1 MDAPL
6 MHNNSLN
13 NGRTIS
19 LQVKQ
24 TVHPCASKTLQAA
37 QINENLTIT
46 PDRPTEKR
54 GLPKSA
60 AARLQHGQIALPGI
74 GQDNHDQFAL
84 VFRPAAHG

>member
-24 TVHPCASKTLQAA
+24 TVHPCASKTLPAG
-37 QINENLTIT
+37 QINENLTTT
-46 PDRPTEKR
+46 PD
-54 GLPKSA
+54 SA
-60 AARLQHGQIALPGI
+60 DCRKAP
-74 GQDNHDQFAL
+74 
-84 VFRPAAHG
+84 RPAYSMDR